1 MDVMSTAAGC
11 QIFPLTPKLGHFL
24 PLAPLPVL
32 TLELL
37 SLLFVPKQNILCPCI
52 FASLTPEWIY
62 SLRVSDWHCQCY
74 MLLSQLLQKQA
85 PAISSFSGYQE

>member
-1 MDVMSTAAGC
+1 MDIMATAAGC
-11 QIFPLTPKLGHFL
+11 QILPLIPKLGHFL

-37 SLLFVPKQNILCPCI
+37 SLLFVPEQNLLCPCI

-62 SLRVSDWHCQCY
+62 WLRVSDWQCQCY
-74 MLLSQLLQKQA
+74 VLLS
-85 PAISSFSGYQE
+85 